1 MTTEE
6 QFLELVQENRQKLC
20 GVCRYYVA
28 LCDAVCEEDLFQEIV
43 LNLWKS
49 YPRYVKRPAC
59 QPTTWL
65 YRVALNVAISQ
76 VRKSGTRKFQ
86 SISEVEERITDNSV
100 EENLSARIYEL
111 ISQLNQEDQ
120 ALIFLYLDEKSH
132 TEMAEIL
139 GISVT
144 NVGTKIQRIKQKLKK
159 LNNE

>member
-6 QFLELVQENRQKLC
+6 QFLELVQENWQKLC
-20 GVCRYYVA
+20 GVCRYYA
-28 LCDAVCEEDLFQEIV
+28 AMCTAVCEEDLFQEIV

-49 YPRYVKRPAC
+49 YLRYVRRPKC
-59 QPTTWL
+59 QPSTWL

-76 VRKSGTRKFQ
+76 VRKSGTRKFL